1 MQAIQSCISAA
12 LLLVMLLMV
21 ILLTTAADSSASTI
35 RDDRSDSQY
44 TALANN
50 THPYG
55 GLILGNGWL
64 GSGTLI
70 SPNWVLTAG
79 HVLSGNITF
88 QTSAGTYSVVQQV
101 PYGALDIGLA
111 RLSSPITT
119 IEPVSLYSLDFG
131 VEDGQESIILGA
143 GNTGTGITG
152 QQGGTGGTRRAAD
165 TYVYANASAWGW
177 GSENLLTWFRSPG
190 NGAANLEGGSTQG
203 DSGGGLLLNVDG
215 EYAIAGVLTQAWSG
229 GSGGS
234 VIGQYDTGGVFVR
247 SAPLNSWITQYATD
261 AVLVGVTPGPD
272 GTWAIDGSGDWNDG
286 ANWIGGVV
294 PNANTAIAI
303 LGSTITSP
311 RTVFTNSAVTV
322 ESIQFGA
329 LDDSEATQSYAI
341 AGQGSIN
348 LDSNASTPSIDV
360 IDGTHQFQAVV
371 NLLGPTNVSVA
382 ASSSLAL
389 NNTLNLNGNT
399 LTKTGAGT
407 LSINSQL
414 SGAVGSVAA
423 TAGVVNGSGTIGGD
437 LTNSGATVAPG
448 NSPGKL
454 TVAGDYLQTDGSL
467 EIEINGTSADDVSGN
482 RQFDLLSVGGS
493 LTLSGG
499 SLDIVM
505 GFTPTLGDTFDILDF
520 ASINLA
526 GATLNL
532 GLPGANMLW
541 DSSQL
546 AFDGSL
552 TVITGLLG
560 DFDAD
565 NDVDGDDF
573 LVWQRGFGTTYT
585 ATDLADWQG
594 NYGSVG
600 AVTAAAT
607 DSAAAVPEPTSAS
620 LLIVSLSALVLVS
633 RHWK

>member
-1 MQAIQSCISAA
+1 
-12 LLLVMLLMV
+12 
-21 ILLTTAADSSASTI
+21 
-35 RDDRSDSQY
+35 
-44 TALANN
+44 
-50 THPYG
+50 
-55 GLILGNGWL
+55 
-64 GSGTLI
+64 
-70 SPNWVLTAG
+70 
-79 HVLSGNITF
+79 
-88 QTSAGTYSVVQQV
+88 
-101 PYGALDIGLA
+101 
-111 RLSSPITT
+111 
-119 IEPVSLYSLDFG
+119 
-131 VEDGQESIILGA
+131 
-143 GNTGTGITG
+143 
-152 QQGGTGGTRRAAD
+152 
-165 TYVYANASAWGW
+165 
-177 GSENLLTWFRSPG
+177 
-190 NGAANLEGGSTQG
+190 
-203 DSGGGLLLNVDG
+203 
-215 EYAIAGVLTQAWSG
+215 
-229 GSGGS
+229 
-234 VIGQYDTGGVFVR
+234 
-247 SAPLNSWITQYATD
+247 
-261 AVLVGVTPGPD
+261 
-272 GTWAIDGSGDWNDG
+272 
-286 ANWIGGVV
+286 
-294 PNANTAIAI
+294 
-303 LGSTITSP
+303 
-311 RTVFTNSAVTV
+311 
-322 ESIQFGA
+322 
-329 LDDSEATQSYAI
+329 ATQSYAI

-348 LDSNASTPSIDV
+348 LDSNASTPSINV

-389 NNTLNLNGNT
+389 NNVLNLNGNT

-565 NDVDGDDF
+565 NDVDGNDF

>member
-1 MQAIQSCISAA
+1 MRISS
-12 LLLVMLLMV
+12 
-21 ILLTTAADSSASTI
+21 LTL
-35 RDDRSDSQY
+35 
-44 TALANN
+44 TALAVLGLTTGVAQAYTV
-50 THPYG
+50 THSTLGVLFSDDMEGAFSAEIGSWGTTDDGLSLLALTSMNIGATAG
-55 GLILGNGWL
+55 GPSGAAAGDDYLQLSRDLTKARWQEAIFTQAVN
-64 GSGTLI
+64 SGTLDI
-70 SPNWVLTAG
+70 EFRYWIDNAWPTIV
-79 HVLSGNITF
+79 
-88 QTSAGTYSVVQQV
+88 
-101 PYGALDIGLA
+101 ALDNSVGSVPNLGDNLA
-111 RLSSPITT
+111 SVTWAGSTGPGGGSTT
-119 IEPVSLYSLDFG
+119 EWYDY
-131 VEDGQESIILGA
+131 D
-143 GNTGTGITG
+143 
-152 QQGGTGGTRRAAD
+152 
-165 TYVYANASAWGW
+165 NA
-177 GSENLLTWFRSPG
+177 FY
-190 NGAANLEGGSTQG
+190 NGAAINRGQWNLFQMHVDLDADNYQISVNGVPG
-203 DSGGGLLLNVDG
+203 DVVDTFPTTVSRVG
-215 EYAIAGVLTQAWSG
+215 MEFQDTSKTFFLDSVLEPPPKPN
-229 GSGGS
+229 
-234 VIGQYDTGGVFVR
+234 R
-247 SAPLNSWITQYATD
+247 
-261 AVLVGVTPGPD
+261 
-272 GTWAIDGSGDWNDG
+272 TWAINASGDWNGD
-286 ANWIGGVV
+286 ANWLGGPA
-294 PNANTAIAI
+294 PNANDVGAIF
-303 LGSTITSP
+303 GSAITSP
-311 RTVFTNSAVTV
+311 ETVFTNSAVTV

-341 AGQGSIN
+341 PGQGSIN

-620 LLIVSLSALVLVS
+620 LLIVSLSALILVS